1 VKLSK
6 KYFIFFLIAIFLL
19 GGFFHRELFFP
30 FNFFNKIN
38 SHFYQNKFKVN
49 NMVDKVKNKS
59 RSIYEYKLIKNIKL
73 FSLYKD
79 DVKIDFEK
87 KTININMRKKK
98 N

>member
-1 VKLSK
+1 MKLSK
-6 KYFIFFLIAIFLL
+6 KYFIFFLIVIFLL

-30 FNFFNKIN
+30 FNVFNKIN

-87 KTININMRKKK
+87 RR
-98 N
+98 

>member
-1 VKLSK
+1 MKLSK

-30 FNFFNKIN
+30 FNEKLI
-38 SHFYQNKFKVN
+38 HFYQNKFKVN

-87 KTININMRKKK
+87 KTININMRKK
-98 N
+98 